1 MRYMPFY
8 IIWIQCGPVFHLGMS
23 TEVLEQLKK
32 IVHLYMNEKEKR
44 KLHLCMNHQGLNPL
58 TVELLELCV
67 KCPATVGA
75 PKYIEM

>member
-1 MRYMPFY
+1 
-8 IIWIQCGPVFHLGMS
+8 MS
-23 TEVLEQLKK
+23 IEVQGQLKK
-32 IVHLYMNEKEKR
+32 ENKEISHLYMNKKEKR

-75 PKYIEM
+75 PKYIKM